1 MEEET
6 QEQKEKATRE
16 QARRRSKRQERE
28 RNRRKKKPTIFLVI
42 IVSSESNVRQY
53 CLAAAG
59 PIRPSLAWCFSVAR
73 GSVLEAWAVMLELI
87 SSGFRKRC

>member
-73 GSVLEAWAVMLELI
+73 GSVLEAWAVMLELV
-87 SSGFRKRC
+87 SSGFRKRR